1 MGKTARSL
9 TRMVDLTRAG
19 GSHREEIAQHGG
31 TWQLGAE
38 GRHLVAPT
46 TSPGEVGES
55 LATCGHS
62 RDVANPG
69 GLSGLQDDEEREL
82 IFLIVHALQ
91 NTELKDV
98 AELLSQRAL
107 ERGLLPCRTDYTGH
121 QWQAHSY
128 GDVVERFDHVPQTY
142 LLDALRSLR
151 RERALL
157 ENQSVQ
163 EEGPGV
169 VRVEAEKNDVRNVS
183 SAHVSIPSSLLDR
196 MVLGKDNVL
205 YKRELDRKPGAWLH
219 AMPSMHHGL
228 KGENILM
235 YDELR
240 RCGLMREM
248 RDGTG
253 VGLEKRQMWN
263 HQFTVRGHSMA
274 AYCVIYDRTG
284 DLIITGSDDRLVKI
298 WSART
303 GLLLRCCRGHL
314 HEVSDLAVSHDNKVL
329 ASASVDGSIRLWN
342 IDRNENFSEDFGRLV
357 GVLEGHTSLVSSLN
371 FSPVR
376 DFELLSSSFDGTC
389 RIWDIRDGSFVSME
403 WNWRRKGTNLPV
415 SMNLRQ
421 RENPVE
427 RGLRPRARNHAQEEE
442 EEAEASEIQEEGE
455 EDDTKVSIAMFSGDG
470 NHIIAGVANCN
481 MCLWEWHPDG
491 QDGDGTP
498 VATRVELLRGYHNS
512 DVYLVQRSYGGDW
525 IASASRDG
533 IVCVWKP
540 GKGGHHRRLVP
551 IDTWKCVGT
560 FSAPEQDD
568 DARARR
574 RRAEPPRVDQIA
586 WNSDDT
592 LILASV
598 QNYKVL
604 VYSLPKGQ
612 VVTELSGVHKEPVHV
627 VLAHPFEPDIAIT
640 ASYSGEIVLWNIS
653 RGVPIKIFHSV
664 DSRPDGRKWP
674 DPIAY
679 VDGYISPDG
688 QYAALTDAAGQ
699 LHVIGLGSP
708 DPWISRAPYDQFL
721 STDYEELLTDD
732 QGIVRSLVT
741 NEPADARTGTELVCD
756 ATATPYPHGYQLAY
770 RNGTLLS
777 SDGRDVAWIQPGQQ
791 PGYVM
796 AAPTLA
802 AAQWRVYAAG
812 GTDNAA
818 EQALHRAQLRLQDH
832 ERQIDMSEGGRPP
845 LARENVLV
853 NEPRPDRLWETISAS
868 DTSDD
873 ENTET
878 RRNGARRPV
887 RQSRRISARN
897 SDHEDDDIIDITEL
911 TEEQLRERQQQE
923 RERRL
928 QRREAARNRRR
939 QGTRVSTRTSR
950 RNTTIP
956 EEEFDSEPESSD
968 VSSLVPEEED
978 VPGPSR
984 PQGRRRGRK
993 RERDSDEAPP
1003 APEPRNMSHYQWLIS
1018 DKRFSAI
1025 YAPQNGDEV
1034 IYLRQGHESMLQE
1047 VATEIAPPWE
1057 SFRNGN
1063 RIRPAEPCVVKSI
1076 RYFIASDGT
1085 QGTAV
1090 TLTLEFSDQTSPL
1103 FGQAFDI
1110 NLYSPLSGLADCVV
1124 LRTVFDAT
1132 VSRQWNAN
1140 EECKTVFWADD
1151 SEEWWNGTVLED
1163 KLEDFHTP
1171 QDPYAEANELWERF
1185 GVQWIPNQSGDQAEF
1200 SYHSPWEL
1208 RSEENMSSGVLD
1220 PHTIDPAVLSKMREA
1235 VTAASSQ
1242 PEWEIFQI
1250 APLVDEAYMSRRG
1263 HCEYYNTLIPLPIG
1277 LADIASRLE
1286 NRYYRQPSA
1295 IEHDIRLLARNA
1307 GEFNGDEND
1316 IYREAKKL
1324 EAFLLDVLD
1333 GTADVGDAEVYTGD
1347 DHQTPPAR
1355 ATRRTSQRSRSQV
1368 RIPPQRRRRTRQTT
1382 VELSES
1388 SSEEED
1394 EDMSFMSEEEPDESS
1409 SDEAESSASE
1419 DSMPRRTRGTRIRLR
1434 R

>member
-1 MGKTARSL
+1 MGNTARSL
-9 TRMVDLTRAG
+9 TRMVDLTPAG
-19 GSHREEIAQHGG
+19 GSHRQENAQHEGIG
-31 TWQLGAE
+31 QLGAE
-38 GRHLVAPT
+38 GRDLKVPT
-46 TSPGEVGES
+46 TSAGEVGGS

-62 RDVANPG
+62 QDVAISG
-69 GLSGLQDDEEREL
+69 GLSGSRGDEEREL

-98 AELLSQRAL
+98 AELMSQRAM
-107 ERGLLPCRTDYTGH
+107 ERGLLPCRTDYTGGR
-121 QWQAHSY
+121 QQARGYS
-128 GDVVERFDHVPQTY
+128 DLADRFDHVPQTY

-157 ENQSVQ
+157 ENHQ
-163 EEGPGV
+163 ERGPPVIDLAG
-169 VRVEAEKNDVRNVS
+169 VEAENHQDGGVGAATSHLCV
-183 SAHVSIPSSLLDR
+183 PSSLLDR
-196 MVLGKDNVL
+196 MVLGTDNVL
-205 YKRELDRKPGAWLH
+205 YRRELDRRPGSWLH
-219 AMPSMHHGL
+219 AMPSMHYGL

-235 YDELR
+235 YDEIR
-240 RCGLMREM
+240 RCGLVREM

-253 VGLEKRQMWN
+253 IGLEKRQMWN

-284 DLIITGSDDRLVKI
+284 NLIITGSDDRLVKI

-342 IDRNENFSEDFGRLV
+342 IDCSDNFGDDFGRLV

-389 RIWDIRDGSFVSME
+389 RIWDIRDGSFVSIE
-403 WNWRRKGTNLPV
+403 WNWRRKGTSVPV

-421 RENPVE
+421 RENYVE
-427 RGLRPRARNHAQEEE
+427 RGLRPRARHHAQEHM
-442 EEAEASEIQEEGE
+442 EEGEESENQEGEE

-470 NHIIAGVANCN
+470 KHIIAGVANCN

-491 QDGDGTP
+491 EEGDDTP
-498 VATRVELLRGYHNS
+498 VASRVELLRGYHNS
-512 DVYLVQRSYGGDW
+512 DVYLVQRSYGGEW

-533 IVCVWKP
+533 VVCIWKP

-604 VYSLPKGQ
+604 VYSLPRGKI
-612 VVTELSGVHKEPVHV
+612 VTELSGVHKEPVHV
-627 VLAHPFEPDIAIT
+627 VLAHPFEPDVAIT
-640 ASYSGEIVLWNIS
+640 ASYSGEIVLWNIAQ
-653 RGVPIKIFHSV
+653 GVPIKIFNSV

-699 LHVIGLGSP
+699 LHIIGLGNP

-721 STDYEELLTDD
+721 STDYEELVTDE
-732 QGIVRSLVT
+732 QGVVRSLVT

-756 ATATPYPHGYQLAY
+756 ATATPYPHGYQIAY
-770 RNGTLLS
+770 RNRTLLS

-812 GTDNAA
+812 GSDNAA

-832 ERQIDMSEGGRPP
+832 ERQIDMSEGGRAP
-845 LARENVLV
+845 AGRENVV
-853 NEPRPDRLWETISAS
+853 AHEPLPDRLWETISAS
-868 DTSDD
+868 DVSDD
-873 ENTET
+873 ENNGNH
-878 RRNGARRPV
+878 RNAAVRPV

-897 SDHEDDDIIDITEL
+897 SDHDDDDDIIDITEL
-911 TEEQLRERQQQE
+911 TEEQLRERQQRE

-939 QGTRVSTRTSR
+939 QGTRASARPSR

-956 EEEFDSEPESSD
+956 EEEFDSEIESSD
-968 VSSLVPEEED
+968 VSSLVSEEED

-993 RERDSDEAPP
+993 RERDSDERPP
-1003 APEPRNMSHYQWLIS
+1003 ATEPRSMSHYQWLIH

-1025 YAPQNGDEV
+1025 YAPQLGDEV
-1034 IYLRQGHESMLQE
+1034 IYLRQGHESILQE
-1047 VATEIAPPWE
+1047 IATELAPPWE
-1057 SFRNGN
+1057 TFRNGD
-1063 RIRPAEPCVVKSI
+1063 RIRPAEPCVVKNI
-1076 RYFIASDGT
+1076 RYFVASDGT

-1090 TLTLEFSDQTSPL
+1090 TLSLEFSDQRSPL

-1124 LRTVFDAT
+1124 LRAVFDAT
-1132 VSRQWNAN
+1132 VSRQWNEN
-1140 EECKTVFWADD
+1140 DQCKTVFWVDD
-1151 SEEWWNGTVLED
+1151 SEEWWNGTLLED
-1163 KLEDFHTP
+1163 KLGDFRTP
-1171 QDPYAEANELWERF
+1171 EDPYAEANDLWERF
-1185 GVQWIPNQSGDQAEF
+1185 GVQWFPNLSGEEAEF
-1200 SYHSPWEL
+1200 SFHSPWEL
-1208 RSEENMSSGVLD
+1208 RSEENMASSVLD
-1220 PHTIDPAVLSKMREA
+1220 SKSIDPAVVTKMREA
-1235 VTAASSQ
+1235 VAAASAQ
-1242 PEWEIFQI
+1242 PVWEIFQI

-1263 HCEYYNTLIPLPIG
+1263 HCEYYNTLIPLPNWI
-1277 LADIASRLE
+1277 SRHSISTGEQLL
-1286 NRYYRQPSA
+1286 STA
-1295 IEHDIRLLARNA
+1295 ICCGA
-1307 GEFNGDEND
+1307 
-1316 IYREAKKL
+1316 
-1324 EAFLLDVLD
+1324 
-1333 GTADVGDAEVYTGD
+1333 
-1347 DHQTPPAR
+1347 
-1355 ATRRTSQRSRSQV
+1355 
-1368 RIPPQRRRRTRQTT
+1368 
-1382 VELSES
+1382 
-1388 SSEEED
+1388 
-1394 EDMSFMSEEEPDESS
+1394 
-1409 SDEAESSASE
+1409 
-1419 DSMPRRTRGTRIRLR
+1419 
-1434 R
+1434 